1 VIKAIYVEQRWWRM
15 SVGDMKSVRVHARGV
30 TQTSAATQL
39 VRLIAEAA
47 VMEGKDSVAWGYYND
62 SPDRI
67 NVPVKWYAGVSSKP
81 IVVSPPY
88 EPPVVEA
95 SVILEPALLKAWTT
109 GEGVGGVDV
118 MEGLS
123 SNGVLAV
130 NTESKLAELRCFLP
144 KSGFTGRVVTLAAS
158 RLDRSLY
165 VPMAAVVAHAT
176 GIVSVKQLGDL
187 VGKSLGEDKRLVV
200 DRACREA
207 SVEEV

>member
-1 VIKAIYVEQRWWRM
+1 M
-15 SVGDMKSVRVHARGV
+15 SVGDMKIVRVHARGV

-81 IVVSPPY
+81 IVTSPPY
-88 EPPVVEA
+88 EPSVVEA
-95 SVILEPALLKAWTT
+95 SVVLEPALLKAWTI

-123 SNGVLAV
+123 SSGILAV

-144 KSGFTGRVVTLAAS
+144 KSDYSGRVVTLAAS
-158 RLDRSLY
+158 RIDRSLY
-165 VPMAAVVAHAT
+165 VPMAAVVAHTT
-176 GIVSVKQLGDL
+176 GVVSVKQLRDL
-187 VGKSLGEDKRLVV
+187 VRGSLGEDKELIV

-207 SVEEV
+207 LVEEV